1 LDENA
6 YSSVPAITGFIQQEP
21 NEGQPTTERT
31 DAWLFFDDENI
42 YVAARCWDSEPD
54 RQIANEMRRD
64 GQSTNDNESFA
75 VEFDTFH
82 DRRNAFLFQTTLAGG
97 LFDAYITDERDMNR
111 DWNTVWDARSDRTED
126 GYTVEMVIPFKSLRF
141 RAGEQVWGVNFKRVI
156 RWKNEMIYLTAIPAA
171 LGRRGMNK
179 VSSAAT
185 LVGLET
191 PKSGHNVEIKP
202 YGISGL
208 TTLQPT
214 GAASNT
220 DPDADAGFDVKVGLT
235 DGLTADITYNTDFAQ
250 VEEDEQQVN
259 LTRFNLIFPEKRE
272 FFLEGQGIFSFG
284 GVQGQPR
291 GGGGGGGGAAGQ
303 TQGNPNPVDIP
314 VLFFSRRIGLS
325 ELGPVPIDIG
335 GRVSGKAG
343 RYSIGLIDIRTGDEP
358 AFGVQPTNFGVVRIK
373 RDILRRSAV
382 GVLFTDRSISSNHA
396 GRAQSF
402 GADGVFSFYQ
412 NLNFNTYIAK
422 TALAGSSSDSLSYR
436 AQLDYNADR
445 YGVQVERVLA
455 DRNFNPE
462 VGFMRRLAFQRD
474 SAYLRFSPRPAS
486 IPAVRK
492 FVWDVAYDYITSP
505 SGHLESRLG
514 QVAFRTELQNG
525 DAVGVEYALNYE
537 SIERPFLLSSQVV
550 VPVGDYSWPEVHLG
564 YNFGPSRRASGFV
577 NLETGSFYDGKRTG
591 ISTGRARVEITPQLS
606 VEPTITVNWVDLP
619 TGSFTTALLSTRTT
633 FSISPRMSAAA
644 LLQYNSDAATFNTNV
659 RFRWEYRPGSDF
671 FVVYTDNRDT
681 TVRGFPEIR
690 NRGFVVKL
698 TRLFRL

>member
-1 LDENA
+1 
-6 YSSVPAITGFIQQEP
+6 
-21 NEGQPTTERT
+21 
-31 DAWLFFDDENI
+31 
-42 YVAARCWDSEPD
+42 
-54 RQIANEMRRD
+54 M
-64 GQSTNDNESFA
+64 
-75 VEFDTFH
+75 
-82 DRRNAFLFQTTLAGG
+82 
-97 LFDAYITDERDMNR
+97 
-111 DWNTVWDARSDRTED
+111 
-126 GYTVEMVIPFKSLRF
+126 
-141 RAGEQVWGVNFKRVI
+141 
-156 RWKNEMIYLTAIPAA
+156 
-171 LGRRGMNK
+171 
-179 VSSAAT
+179 
-185 LVGLET
+185 
-191 PKSGHNVEIKP
+191 
-202 YGISGL
+202 
-208 TTLQPT
+208 
-214 GAASNT
+214 
-220 DPDADAGFDVKVGLT
+220 
-235 DGLTADITYNTDFAQ
+235 
-250 VEEDEQQVN
+250 
-259 LTRFNLIFPEKRE
+259 
-272 FFLEGQGIFSFG
+272 
-284 GVQGQPR
+284 
-291 GGGGGGGGAAGQ
+291 
-303 TQGNPNPVDIP
+303 
-314 VLFFSRRIGLS
+314 FFSRRIGLS

-373 RDILRRSAV
+373 RDVLRRSAV

-455 DRNFNPE
+455 DRNFNPRSDSCGGWRSNE
-462 VGFMRRLAFQRD
+462 TPHISGSVLGRCRFPLSESSCGMSRTTTSRVRAATSNRGSARPRSGPSCRD
-474 SAYLRFSPRPAS
+474 R
-486 IPAVRK
+486 
-492 FVWDVAYDYITSP
+492 
-505 SGHLESRLG
+505 
-514 QVAFRTELQNG
+514 

-537 SIERPFLLSSQVV
+537 SIDRPFVLSSQVV

-633 FSISPRMSAAA
+633 FSISPRMSAGA

-681 TVRGFPEIR
+681 TVRGFPAIR